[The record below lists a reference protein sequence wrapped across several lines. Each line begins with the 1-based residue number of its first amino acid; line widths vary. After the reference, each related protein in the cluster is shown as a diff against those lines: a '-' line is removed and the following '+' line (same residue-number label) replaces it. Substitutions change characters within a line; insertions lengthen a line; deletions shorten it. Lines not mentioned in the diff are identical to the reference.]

1 MKASTL
7 ANVFLDATTLTS
19 AEAEVGKMAK
29 AGKGFKAGKAKMSQ
43 DVCIIGGGPSGLTA
57 ALRLHDKGYK
67 HITIFEKADAIGGKA
82 QNWVDPDGH
91 VHYKGAVF
99 YLPSFYSETTNLL
112 ERYGIPYRPYQ
123 ANISYYNYE
132 TKYVLPRSAP
142 TDPTALM
149 QQVVKYTQMYAN
161 FSSYLIPGFR
171 NGVPNIIRVPTQTFL
186 LTNGMPLLIPVFWL
200 INAAF
205 GYGSLQDTPACYALQ
220 LNPPQ
225 VVAGFLTQG
234 PTPLYMTDYASL
246 FIRAAADS
254 GADIQ
259 ELNAV
264 ITNIDHHHDNSVKSV
279 KYVQKGK
286 SGKSQTKKC
295 DQLIHA
301 IPYNLEEDGRF
312 GFDQEQQ
319 AVLHDIIVEPYY
331 TSYVK
336 MTELKFGERYY
347 PLIHGESNKFGEF
360 KGVGEPISGFKQD
373 NLTRYTNVYSWHRN
387 PKPADFSTAQVKG
400 LVNQYLEFLCLDRD
414 EAGECTPLEV
424 EAIFPWRYFAHVNSS
439 SIQAGWFT
447 RLEDLQGQRNTYF
460 TGSARSFEIIEMVV
474 RSAYDIVDRFF

>member
-7 ANVFLDATTLTS
+7 ANIFLDATTLTS

-67 HITIFEKADAIGGKA
+67 HITIFEKA
-82 QNWVDPDGH
+82 
-91 VHYKGAVF
+91 
-99 YLPSFYSETTNLL
+99 
-112 ERYGIPYRPYQ
+112 
-123 ANISYYNYE
+123 
-132 TKYVLPRSAP
+132 
-142 TDPTALM
+142 
-149 QQVVKYTQMYAN
+149 
-161 FSSYLIPGFR
+161 
-171 NGVPNIIRVPTQTFL
+171 
-186 LTNGMPLLIPVFWL
+186 
-200 INAAF
+200 
-205 GYGSLQDTPACYALQ
+205 QDTPACYALQ

-234 PTPLYMTDYASL
+234 PTPLYMADYASL

-259 ELNAV
+259 LNAV
-264 ITNIDHHHDNSVKSV
+264 ITNIDYHHDNSVKSV

-319 AVLHDIIVEPYY
+319 AVLHDIIVEPFY

-347 PLIHGESNKFGEF
+347 PLIHGESNSFGEF